1 MNLGECFSLLSTHCA
16 DSGATSKLLQDIL
29 VKLQALDEGT
39 LQDSLNSFVSALFSV
54 WSRLDEECIVL
65 AAKVLREMFTK
76 CGIEL
81 VFSNVST
88 NIFWGL
94 KEGPPSLKEAVLEV
108 ITTGFEANTVLVR
121 NLPLDT
127 LNSLLTAIVHCVAD
141 ENSLIGEK
149 AQKLLVLI
157 AKVPTSV
164 SIVFKDPASVQL
176 LHSMV
181 VNNGS
186 LRIRLYDLMCSLIA
200 VSEDLLELCIKEGFM
215 DAMLKDIRSNDLLIQ
230 LNVIELLTDLI
241 LRSPFSMKFFYSN
254 NVLPILHNLLT
265 EAQANP
271 DGGLQHVALVKFF
284 GCFLG
289 RYPKEC
295 VEAYPDFLQLIYSY
309 VRFYDSLPI
318 GLRLL
323 AFDTIALAASAPE
336 GKRILANQGAAM
348 KEAMECLG
356 RAMRNGTLDIRVRHL
371 EALEKIFTVEDPSEI
386 NEFSE
391 LLLDWFN
398 SIYSD
403 RTPQQLFSLIKGP
416 FESHQVAMY
425 KVLRALAL
433 FRWFPQKIKEA
444 EGFFDFLISR
454 AELSTEAQHVKFE
467 LIQRLAS
474 NPEVKIAFNSVEQMK
489 LTEYIRHGATYYKAV
504 PQLATE

>member
-1 MNLGECFSLLSTHCA
+1 MSMEEYFSLLSTHCK
-16 DSGATSKLLQDIL
+16 DSGATSKLLQDII
-29 VKLQALDEGT
+29 VKLRALDEGA
-39 LQDSLNSFVSALFSV
+39 LQNNLSSSVSALFSV
-54 WSRLDEECIVL
+54 WSDIDEECIGL
-65 AAKVLREMFTK
+65 AAKVLHEMFTK
-76 CGIEL
+76 CGVDL
-81 VFSNVST
+81 FVNNVSASV
-88 NIFWGL
+88 FWGL
-94 KEGPPSLKEAVLEV
+94 KDGPPSLKEALLE
-108 ITTGFEANTVLVR
+108 L
-121 NLPLDT
+121 
-127 LNSLLTAIVHCVAD
+127 
-141 ENSLIGEK
+141 
-149 AQKLLVLI
+149 
-157 AKVPTSV
+157 
-164 SIVFKDPASVQL
+164 
-176 LHSMV
+176 
-181 VNNGS
+181 
-186 LRIRLYDLMCSLIA
+186 LMCSLIA

-215 DAMLKDIRSNDLLIQ
+215 DAMLEEITSNDLLVQ

-241 LRSPFSMKFFYSN
+241 LLSPSSMQFLYSN
-254 NVLPILHNLLT
+254 NVLPVLHNSLI

-284 GCFLG
+284 GSFLG

-295 VEAYPDFLQLIYSY
+295 LQAYPDFLQLIYSY

-336 GKRILANQGAAM
+336 GKRILASQGAAM

-356 RAMRNGTLDIRVRHL
+356 RAIRNGTLDIRVRHL
-371 EALEKIFTVEDPSEI
+371 EALEKIFTVEDPTEM

-398 SIYSD
+398 SIYSQP
-403 RTPQQLFSLIKGP
+403 TAQQLFSLIKAP
-416 FESHQVAMY
+416 FEAHQVAMY

-474 NPEVKIAFNSVEQMK
+474 NPDVKAAFSPTEQMK
-489 LTEYIRHGATYYKAV
+489 LTEYIRHGAMYYKAV
-504 PQLATE
+504 PQFAMV